1 MQIVIFTTGGTIDK
15 VYFDAKG
22 GYEVGAPMVRS
33 ILTHGR
39 VDGHVEILE
48 LLRKDSLEMT
58 DADRLSIRDAVANW
72 AGSRVIVTHGTDTMI
87 ETARVLSDIH
97 DKTIVLTGAL
107 QPGRFVDS
115 DAPFNLGMAMAAV
128 QTLQSGVYV
137 VANGRVFA
145 ADRVRKNRE
154 LNRFEAID
162 LPTKSLG
169 TSS

>member
-1 MQIVIFTTGGTIDK
+1 VQFVIFTTGGTIDK

-22 GYEVGAPMVRS
+22 GYEVGASMVRS
-33 ILTHGR
+33 ILAHGR
-39 VDGHVEILE
+39 VDEHVKVLE

-58 DADRLSIRDAVANW
+58 DTDRLSIRDAVANW
-72 AGSRVIVTHGTDTMI
+72 EGTRVIVTHGTDTML
-87 ETARVLSDIH
+87 ETARVLSDVH
-97 DKTIVLTGAL
+97 EKTIVLTGAL

-115 DAPFNLGMAMAAV
+115 DAPFNLGMAVAAV
-128 QTLQSGVYV
+128 QTLDFGVYV

-162 LPTKSLG
+162 IP
-169 TSS
+169 TSSF